1 MIYGGKLL
9 TSEVLMSEF
18 SFGFHRTL
26 VVVKENKEGKRR
38 EGKGREGKGRREGK
52 SCVKKGKKRRGWK

>member
-1 MIYGGKLL
+1 
-9 TSEVLMSEF
+9 MSEF